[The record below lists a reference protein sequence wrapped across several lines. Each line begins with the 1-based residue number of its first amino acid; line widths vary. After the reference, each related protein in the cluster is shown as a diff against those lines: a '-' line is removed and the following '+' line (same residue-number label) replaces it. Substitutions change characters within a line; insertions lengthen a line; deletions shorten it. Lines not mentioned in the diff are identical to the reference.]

1 VPPFHCIH
9 KARTRKTTRN
19 RKLEETQHTLSLH
32 WQLILPLRAPKKNEY
47 MKFEFI
53 WLTCWVD
60 ENCGRKEERWIVRLL
75 PTLLDNRLKVS
86 FSTWTFLS
94 LSPLLGVGSHASPVA
109 DTEEMSAHAC
119 RTLYFSNTVYI
130 ITFTLI
136 NLSTVSILNSQI
148 LRTIQVIILLV
159 TSFLNIC

>member
-1 VPPFHCIH
+1 MPPFHYIH

-19 RKLEETQHTLSLH
+19 RKLEKTQHTLSPH
-32 WQLILPLRAPKKNEY
+32 WQLKVLLRPSARHKKKNQN

-86 FSTWTFLS
+86 LTTWPFLR

-109 DTEEMSAHAC
+109 GTEKMNAHAC
-119 RTLYFSNTVYI
+119 RTHFNYIYYIYMYIGTVP
-130 ITFTLI
+130 
-136 NLSTVSILNSQI
+136 ILNSQI
-148 LRTIQVIILLV
+148 LRVILITILLV
-159 TSFLNIC
+159 TPFLNIY